1 MSGFNQVILL
11 GRLGNDPETKYT
23 QGGTAVASL
32 SIATSRRR
40 KDGAGEW
47 VEETAWHRVKAFG
60 KQAEVIAE
68 HCRKGDLLFVEG
80 RLDYWEAEGKR
91 GKLMVAEVILEHFE
105 FTGGSKRSGDG
116 QQGQASRS
124 GSAGGSRGSSAPR
137 GAQRGPAGGYG
148 GSGGAGR
155 YGDAPASSQGPSG
168 DMLDDDIPF

>member
-11 GRLGNDPETKYT
+11 GRLGNEPETKYT
-23 QGGTAVASL
+23 QGGTAVVSL

-40 KDGAGEW
+40 KDGAGDW

-80 RLDYWEAEGKR
+80 RLDYWEAKGER

-105 FTGGSKRSGDG
+105 FAGGGGRSEGG
-116 QQGQASRS
+116 RGERS
-124 GSAGGSRGSSAPR
+124 GSSSRAPARGATRGPTSRG
-137 GAQRGPAGGYG
+137 GQQ
-148 GSGGAGR
+148 
-155 YGDAPASSQGPSG
+155 APAREP
-168 DMLDDDIPF
+168 DDFVDDDIPFENGGAP

>member
-23 QGGTAVASL
+23 QGGTAVVSL

-40 KDGAGEW
+40 KDGAGDW
-47 VEETAWHRVKAFG
+47 IEETAWHRVKAFG

-80 RLDYWEAEGKR
+80 RLDYWEAKGER

-105 FTGGSKRSGDG
+105 FIGGGKRGGDG
-116 QQGQASRS
+116 QQGQSSRS
-124 GSAGGSRGSSAPR
+124 GGGGASRGSSAPR
-137 GAQRGPAGGYG
+137 GAQRPASRGPD
-148 GSGGAGR
+148 R
-155 YGDAPASSQGPSG
+155 YGDAPASSEGPSG
-168 DMLDDDIPF
+168 DFLDDDIPF